1 MTNTLDKTKLIE
13 VESAVSLSEK
23 QLKTLKTRLTDIL
36 KTDNFILQVKV
47 NSSLLGGLKLNVD
60 SLLIDASVKGQ
71 LSNFQQ
77 EIEKRVARAVD
88 VTKIAEVFSDTVSD
102 FEEKKEIKE
111 VGKVL
116 SVSDGVARVEGL
128 KSIASGER
136 VIFESGQT
144 GMALNLNP
152 DVVDI
157 VIFNDAQN
165 IKEGASVSRT
175 NQMNTVPVG
184 MELLGRVL
192 NPLGKPIDGK
202 EGFENLPQ
210 HPVMAPAPGIIARSS
225 VNKPIQTGIKG
236 IDALVPIGR
245 GQRELIIGDRQTG
258 KTAIILDTI
267 LSQKEKNAV
276 LPDSEKLFCIYV
288 AIGQKQSTVRD
299 IMRILEENGAMD
311 YTIIVS
317 ATASDSAAM
326 QYLAPYAGCTIG
338 EYFRDNSMNAI
349 VFYDDLSKHAVAY
362 REMSL
367 LLKRPTGREAYP
379 GDVFYLH
386 SRLLERAAQL
396 SKEYGSG
403 SLTALPVI
411 ETQEGDVSA
420 YIPTNVISITD
431 GQIFLETNL
440 FLQGVR
446 PAINVGLSVS
456 RVGSAAQSKA
466 MKKVAG
472 SLKLDLA
479 QYREVMNFSQ
489 FASDLDP
496 ATQSL
501 LNRGSRLTEI
511 MKQKQYRPYSMAE
524 EVVSIFAGVNG
535 YLDTVQL
542 SDISAFESK
551 LHEVIEKE
559 HPDIY
564 ESILKTN
571 DLTEETKSKLIDVL
585 KVLSET
591 MGKSDE

>member
-225 VNKPIQTGIKG
+225 VNTPIQTGIKG

-267 LSQKEKNAV
+267 LSQNEKNAV